1 MIAIEPA
8 HDLQIV
14 RELILEY
21 AASLGVD
28 LSFQD
33 LDHELSTLGDF
44 YELILIAHEGD
55 RAAGCVALRR
65 LDDVTCE
72 MKRLYI
78 RPEFRGH
85 NLGRTL
91 AERIIDKALQR
102 GYARMRLDTLPT
114 MTTAI
119 PLYKSLGFIEIEP
132 YRFNPIE
139 GTKFMELTLPPITD
153 RSSR

>member
-1 MIAIEPA
+1 VIAIEPP
-8 HDLQIV
+8 HDLQVV

-21 AASLGVD
+21 ASSLGVD

-33 LDHELSTLGDF
+33 LDHELNTLSDF
-44 YELILIAHEGD
+44 YELVLIAHEGD

-65 LDDVTCE
+65 LDETTCE

-91 AERIIDKALQR
+91 AERIIDEARRR
-102 GYARMRLDTLPT
+102 GYTRMRLDTLPT
-114 MTTAI
+114 MTAAI
-119 PLYKSLGFIEIEP
+119 PLYKSLGFVEIAP
-132 YRFNPIE
+132 YRFNPIA
-139 GTKFMELTLPPITD
+139 GTKFMELRL
-153 RSSR
+153 SS